1 MAAAMRNFQNTVN
14 QHVPGVA
21 KVGRATLHSPVPDDL
36 AADIVKATSI
46 LEHFIKGTN
55 QMDSA
60 LIPPKVIANAKG
72 IAVITIIKAGF
83 LWSGR
88 LGSGIVVAKLPDGRW
103 SAPSAIAA
111 GGAGFGAQIG
121 AQLTD
126 CVFILNNDAAVKAFS
141 HGGNVT
147 FGGSMAVAAGPKG
160 RQAEAAGSVMNFAP
174 IYSYSKSKG
183 LFAGLSFEGS
193 VIITRNDANRAL
205 YGGRKV
211 TPKELLSGEIAPP
224 VQADALYRVL
234 DLKFGNMATGEAK
247 LTPYAERTLSRKAG
261 STPGKKNSVV
271 NKNGVAPLS
280 AASAGSL
287 SRGSTG
293 KLAPAAGVSRSHSTN
308 SKRPPQPIPEPVAA
322 ATTVVALYDFVGE
335 RQDDLTFQKGD
346 HITVL
351 QGGGPNDWWTGRA
364 NGKEGSF
371 PGNYCAPV

>member
-1 MAAAMRNFQNTVN
+1 MRNLQNTVN
-14 QHVPGVA
+14 QHVPDVA
-21 KVGRATLHSPVPDDL
+21 KVGRATLHSPIPDDL
-36 AADIVKATSI
+36 GADLVKATSI

-72 IAVITIIKAGF
+72 KGGF

-88 LGSGIVVAKLPDGRW
+88 LGSGIVVAKLPDGKW

-111 GGAGFGAQIG
+111 GGAGFGAQVG

-126 CVFILNNDAAVKAFS
+126 CVFILNNNAAVKEFS

-147 FGGSMAVAAGPKG
+147 FGGSMAVAAGPKE
-160 RQAEAAGSVMNFAP
+160 RQAEAAG
-174 IYSYSKSKG
+174 Y
-183 LFAGLSFEGS
+183 
-193 VIITRNDANRAL
+193 
-205 YGGRKV
+205 
-211 TPKELLSGEIAPP
+211 
-224 VQADALYRVL
+224 ALYRVL

-247 LTPYAERTLSRKAG
+247 LMPYAKRTLSRKAG
-261 STPGKKNSVV
+261 STLGKKNSVV

-280 AASAGSL
+280 ATSAGSL

-293 KLAPAAGVSRSHSTN
+293 KLAPALGVSRSHSNN
-308 SKRPPQPIPEPVAA
+308 SKRSPQPIPAPQPIPEPVAA

-335 RQDDLTFQKGD
+335 RQDDLTFPKGD
-346 HITVL
+346 QSTVL
-351 QGGGPNDWWTGRA
+351 QGGGPNDWWTGRV